1 MQCFVTWLRR
11 VIKRTQKGRRRG
23 LPKWGPAYA
32 VDGNQY
38 SQPRTDGIAVRTA
51 QGTLGRVAWRTFQNP
66 RDELCWCQCCI
77 LRAMIS
83 CLGDPSSTRWVP
95 RSRWLFHRSLFH
107 LANWFP
113 WNTEH
118 LLQTGRVPQQKVD
131 LGTLK
136 PAFFLSCRTGARFRP
151 PLGRRNHHKKRF
163 YLQFATHCCWMRTK
177 VPVCIQLGRSFRQIS
192 ISFQLILQL
201 P

>member
-1 MQCFVTWLRR
+1 MASLYWFDPGKRSHTQKLNLKSPLLRLWRNRASKNFKTDSPVVVKNALALEQHQQNAETKTLHRMQCFVTWLRR

-38 SQPRTDGIAVRTA
+38 SQPRTDGIAVRTG
-51 QGTLGRVAWRTFQNP
+51 QGTLGRVAWRTFKNP

-83 CLGDPSSTRWVP
+83 CLGDHSSTRWVP

-107 LANWFP
+107 LAN
-113 WNTEH
+113 
-118 LLQTGRVPQQKVD
+118 
-131 LGTLK
+131 
-136 PAFFLSCRTGARFRP
+136 
-151 PLGRRNHHKKRF
+151 
-163 YLQFATHCCWMRTK
+163 
-177 VPVCIQLGRSFRQIS
+177 
-192 ISFQLILQL
+192 
-201 P
+201 